1 MAKRMRLA
9 QFALAAVGLCMA
21 SNADAASIGMGRGT
35 GVGAGAMFGHTSGFA
50 MTRAAFVP
58 RGLGHGRKL
67 GFAGGHVPR
76 GWSEGRKVGWH
87 HGSRPPGLRR

>member
-9 QFALAAVGLCMA
+9 QFALAAVGLCIA
-21 SNADAASIGMGRGT
+21 SNADAATI
-35 GVGAGAMFGHTSGFA
+35 GAGRMAGHTGGTA

-58 RGLGHGRKL
+58 SGFSHGRKL
-67 GFAGGHVPR
+67 GFASGHVPR

>member
-9 QFALAAVGLCMA
+9 QFALAAVGLCIA
-21 SNADAASIGMGRGT
+21 SNADAATI
-35 GVGAGAMFGHTSGFA
+35 GAGRMFGHTGGIA
-50 MTRAAFVP
+50 MTRTAFVP
-58 RGLGHGRKL
+58 SGFSHGRKL
-67 GFAGGHVPR
+67 GFASGHVPR